1 MKSKI
6 SKIKYDKNILISKVI
21 KSFGVHSALT
31 NNKPFGVIVDE
42 KDKCLGII
50 TDGDIRR
57 YLSKKGR
64 LNDKIYKAS
73 NKKFHFINDDDTT
86 NKRIREF
93 EKLFKTNLGIL
104 TLPVLNK
111 KKQIIDI
118 LNYSELTDF
127 VGIEKKTH
135 KNSFNK
141 ITVSV
146 PTRFSFVGGGYD
158 FSYYINKLENYVLTS
173 TLNKRVYV
181 SISIRKDKKIFI
193 ENLSMNK
200 KYYLKDIKKNKKN
213 DLVASIL
220 INSKINFGLNIIVDS
235 DVPQGSGL
243 GASSALTIAILCG
256 LELLKEKVNI
266 LNLNKIANYAYKA
279 ERIEFGNLGGW
290 QDYFATAFGGIKWLK
305 MNDKDIE
312 VSRINLK
319 NEVINKI
326 NYNMLSF
333 NFGKSRNSSKLQ
345 KTNNT
350 NGTLTKMSKN
360 YLKASKMIAYQM
372 KKNLLDGNLSN
383 FYKLL
388 DKSWVI
394 KNKINRNSNTRELL
408 KIYKTAKS
416 KGAISGKLLGA
427 GKSGFFVFFA
437 ERRNHEKIIK
447 SLSKMNLKKVD
458 LRLDSGGIN
467 FWKEQV

>member
-6 SKIKYDKNILISKVI
+6 NKIKYDKNTTISKVL
-21 KSFGVHSALT
+21 KSFGIHSALT
-31 NNKPFGVIVDE
+31 NNKPFGVIVDKE
-42 KDKCLGII
+42 DKCLSII

-64 LNDKIYKAS
+64 LDDEIYKAS
-73 NKKFHFINDDDTT
+73 NKKFYFINHNDTT
-86 NKRIREF
+86 NKKIREF
-93 EKLFKTNLGIL
+93 EKLFQTNIGIL

-111 KKQIIDI
+111 KKQIVDI

-127 VGIEKKTH
+127 IGADKKTS
-135 KNSFNK
+135 KNSFNN

-158 FSYYINKLENYVLTS
+158 FSNYINKLENYVLTS

-181 SISIRKDKKIFI
+181 SMSMRKDKKIFI

-200 KYYLKDIKKNKKN
+200 KYYLRDTKKDKKS

-220 INSKINFGLNIIVDS
+220 INSKINFGLNIIIDS
-235 DVPQGSGL
+235 DVKKGSGL

-256 LELLKEKVNI
+256 LELLKEKENI

-279 ERIEFGNLGGW
+279 ERMEFGNLGGW
-290 QDYFATAFGGIKWLK
+290 QDYFATAFGGIKWIK

-319 NEVINKI
+319 NEVINEI

-333 NFGKSRNSSKLQ
+333 NFGKTRDSSKLQ
-345 KTNNT
+345 KNNII
-350 NGTLTKMSKN
+350 NGKISKKSKN
-360 YLKASKMIAYQM
+360 YLKASKIIAYQM
-372 KKNLLDGNLSN
+372 KKNLLDGNLRK

-388 DKSWVI
+388 DKSWII
-394 KNKINRNSNTRELL
+394 KNKINKSSNTRELL

-427 GKSGFFVFFA
+427 GKSGYFVFFA
-437 ERRNHEKIIK
+437 DRRNHEKIIK
-447 SLSKMNLKKVD
+447 FLSKMNLKKVD
-458 LRLDSGGIN
+458 LQLEGNGIN
-467 FWKEQV
+467 FWREKV